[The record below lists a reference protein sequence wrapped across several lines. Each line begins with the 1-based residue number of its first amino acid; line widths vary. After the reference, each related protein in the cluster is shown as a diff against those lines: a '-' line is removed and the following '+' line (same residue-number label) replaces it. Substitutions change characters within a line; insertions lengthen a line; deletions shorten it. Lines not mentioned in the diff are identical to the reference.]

1 MLKDLKLF
9 VTFVLTILVGNL
21 SANQGFVV
29 NSQKILRI
37 SCLDTEAPVVHT
49 ALQIL
54 THDWQD
60 VFGVKPQMCLSDGD
74 LIVGTWES
82 SLIRQTGIDVSM
94 LRGKHEAFLLT
105 VSPKGRLIIAGSDK
119 RGCW

>member
-37 SCLDTEAPVVHT
+37 SCLDTEAPIEDAKKLEALLEDGALITLEGCTHYAYLE
-49 ALQIL
+49 ALQQVVNIL
-54 THDWQD
+54 KN
-60 VFGVKPQMCLSDGD
+60 F
-74 LIVGTWES
+74 I
-82 SLIRQTGIDVSM
+82 
-94 LRGKHEAFLLT
+94 
-105 VSPKGRLIIAGSDK
+105 
-119 RGCW
+119 